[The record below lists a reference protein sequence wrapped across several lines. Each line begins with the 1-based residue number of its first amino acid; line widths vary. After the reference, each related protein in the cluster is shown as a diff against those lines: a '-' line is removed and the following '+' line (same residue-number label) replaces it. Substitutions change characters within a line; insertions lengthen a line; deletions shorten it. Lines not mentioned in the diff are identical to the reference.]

1 MISDKNINHFKKN
14 GFLHLKNFFSEDE
27 IRTISSRSSE
37 IIEEDSVV
45 YKFSLDEIKQLK
57 IKDFIKQ
64 RLINYFDNKELKIK
78 NYKQLNEILN
88 LLIPEIK
95 ERERLFVTEIIH
107 KKLCK
112 VFGKEDV
119 DILFDL
125 VLSKLIFKEKL
136 NKILKQILRTEKIVY
151 WAESAIQYNKPSVK
165 GWHTDDPI
173 NELNNNFRDTFQV
186 RVALYFHSSK
196 SHSGGIKLLPG
207 SHKKIRIFDFFKGLL
222 KGRYKL
228 QDLKNINFNFSKNF
242 YPEPNDILIWD
253 KRLFHSPWASKL
265 KYGINLSLSPK
276 VENIVPNFFL
286 EPPCFP
292 RSLLNFDVG
301 KNSTELSNYLKYW
314 ISIRKDYNNKWIA
327 KNRKYKDKINYIKD
341 LGLEFDGTC
350 INDKNIEKFK
360 IINLSHKDLLSKKK
374 DF

>member
-1 MISDKNINHFKKN
+1 M
-14 GFLHLKNFFSEDE
+14 L
-27 IRTISSRSSE
+27 
-37 IIEEDSVV
+37 
-45 YKFSLDEIKQLK
+45 
-57 IKDFIKQ
+57 
-64 RLINYFDNKELKIK
+64 
-78 NYKQLNEILN
+78 
-88 LLIPEIK
+88 PEIK

-136 NKILKQILRTEKIVY
+136 NKILKQVLHTERIVY
-151 WAESAIQYNKPSVK
+151 WAESAIQYNKPSVT

-196 SHSGGIKLLPG
+196 SYSGGIKLLPG
-207 SHKKIRIFDFFKGLL
+207 SHKKIRILDFFKGLL
-222 KGRYKL
+222 KKRFKL

-276 VENIVPNFFL
+276 VENILPNFIL

-301 KNSTELSNYLKYW
+301 KNSTELSNYLNNW

-350 INDKNIEKFK
+350 INDKNIESFK
-360 IINLSHKDLLSKKK
+360 SINLSHKDLLLKK
-374 DF
+374 